1 MRLRDSKVLPTFE
14 KLREKQKLVKTQQQS
29 SKCSLSS
36 QKYVSKTKLKHF
48 FINSASSNFTTKMSF
63 PIETLPDETL
73 LNLFKFLKFK
83 DLGRCLQVS
92 KRLRKMALE
101 ETLWEKVKI
110 VDQGNLLWGIDKKTV
125 REGISIFIF
134 YNFIY
139 RTRAI
144 IRRS

>member
-1 MRLRDSKVLPTFE
+1 
-14 KLREKQKLVKTQQQS
+14 
-29 SKCSLSS
+29 
-36 QKYVSKTKLKHF
+36 
-48 FINSASSNFTTKMSF
+48 MSF